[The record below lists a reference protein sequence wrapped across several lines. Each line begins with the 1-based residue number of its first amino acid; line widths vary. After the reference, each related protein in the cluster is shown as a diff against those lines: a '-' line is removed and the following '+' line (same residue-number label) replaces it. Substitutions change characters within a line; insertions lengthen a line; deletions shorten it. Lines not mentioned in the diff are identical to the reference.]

1 MKIVAA
7 FAAAALGL
15 LAGAAEPPWD
25 WGETNDEWASSPG
38 YDPSKTL
45 CRQLRGREPPPADRP
60 DAATVAVLEGCD
72 SEALYYGIGVPADP
86 VRARQCAFIEAG
98 REDGEGPFSGR
109 AMLMTIYANGVGAKR
124 DLDVAI
130 RLACGVD
137 GAPMESHG
145 RVMHLAELKAEGWT
159 GSDFHYCDDIT
170 SGLAGGYCAH
180 HGARIAGAERAAALA
195 ALTAAWSEKE
205 KLALGRL
212 QRAHAAYAE
221 ARSYGEIDL
230 GGTLRAAFQ
239 VEAEEALNDEL
250 LDMLRRLA
258 AGDAPRFT
266 AAQLRAADA
275 ELNAEYRKVMRDS
288 FEDYPGAVTKD
299 GIRSAQRAW
308 LGYRDVFL
316 AFAAAKFPQV
326 PRESLAGWLTR
337 QRTDLLRA
345 DQ

>member
-7 FAAAALGL
+7 FSAAALGL
-15 LAGAAEPPWD
+15 LAAAAEPPWD
-25 WGETNDEWASSPG
+25 WGEANDEWASSPG
-38 YDPSKTL
+38 YDSSKSL
-45 CRQLRGREPPPADRP
+45 CRRLRGREPPAADRP
-60 DAATVAVLEGCD
+60 DAATAAALEGCD

-86 VRARQCAFIEAG
+86 LRARQCAFLEAE
-98 REDGEGPFSGR
+98 REGGDGPFSGR
-109 AMLMTIYANGVGAKR
+109 AMLMTIYANGIGATR
-124 DLDVAI
+124 DLDVATH
-130 RLACGVD
+130 LACGVD

-145 RVMHLAELKAEGWT
+145 RVMHLAELDAQGWT

-258 AGDAPRFT
+258 SGDAPRFT
-266 AAQLRAADA
+266 AAQFRAADA
-275 ELNAEYRKVMRDS
+275 ELNAEYRKVMS
-288 FEDYPGAVTKD
+288 GPFEDYPGAGTKA

-308 LGYRDVFL
+308 LGYRDAFL
-316 AFAAAKFPQV
+316 AFAAETFPGV
-326 PRESLAGWLTR
+326 PRHSLGAWLTR
-337 QRTDLLRA
+337 QRTGLLRGEE
-345 DQ
+345 

>member
-25 WGETNDEWASSPG
+25 WGESNDEWNSSPG
-38 YDPSKTL
+38 YDPSKSL
-45 CRQLRGREPPPADRP
+45 CRQLRGREPPAADRP
-60 DAATVAVLEGCD
+60 DAAAAAALEGCD

-86 VRARQCAFIEAG
+86 ERARQCAFLEAG
-98 REDGEGPFSGR
+98 REGGDGPFSGR

-124 DLDVAI
+124 DFDVAI

-145 RVMHLAELKAEGWT
+145 RIMHLAELKAERWSGA
-159 GSDFHYCDDIT
+159 DFHFCDDIT

-180 HGARIAGAERAAALA
+180 HGARIAAAERAAALA
-195 ALTAAWSEKE
+195 ELTAGWSDAEKQ
-205 KLALGRL
+205 ALDRL

-258 AGDAPRFT
+258 AGEAPRFT
-266 AAQLRAADA
+266 AARFRAADA
-275 ELNAEYRKVMRDS
+275 ELNARYREVMRGP
-288 FEDYPGAVTKD
+288 FEDYPGAVTKE

-308 LGYRDVFL
+308 LAYRDAFL
-316 AFAAAKFPQV
+316 AFAAVKFPQV
-326 PRESLAGWLTR
+326 PRDSLGAWLTR
-337 QRTDLLRA
+337 QRADLLRP
-345 DQ
+345 DE